1 MSTSSRAKSVS
12 ELVDCS
18 STSIS
23 GCRSMNVPM
32 RGVMKRAANDDSIDT
47 TSRRSRSLARTSRVA
62 SAITI
67 SAVRI
72 CCA

>member
-1 MSTSSRAKSVS
+1 
-12 ELVDCS
+12 
-18 STSIS
+18 
-23 GCRSMNVPM
+23 MNEPM

-47 TSRRSRSLARTSRVA
+47 TSRRSRSLERTSRVA